1 MQLILIDA
9 DGRKI
14 DGTTKW
20 SPEQASAFLGTS
32 QNMLHKWRSVGGGP
46 RFRKGDDG
54 WSVHYLVVDI
64 VEWLNVRRPWTQPSR
79 QKRAA

>member
-9 DGRKI
+9 DGRKV
-14 DGTTKW
+14 DGQTKW
-20 SPEQASAFLGTS
+20 SPEQAASFLGTS
-32 QNMLHKWRSVGGGP
+32 ENMLHKWRSIGSGP
-46 RFRKGDDG
+46 RFRKAADG
-54 WSVHYLVVDI
+54 WRVEYIVADI